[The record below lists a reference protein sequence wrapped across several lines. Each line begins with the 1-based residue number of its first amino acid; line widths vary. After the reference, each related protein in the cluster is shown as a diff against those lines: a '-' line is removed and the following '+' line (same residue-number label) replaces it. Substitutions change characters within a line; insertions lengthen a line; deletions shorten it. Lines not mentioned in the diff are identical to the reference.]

1 MTTILLVEN
10 DKNQRLLYEQELR
23 IEGYEIEIA
32 EEGKDVLKKVQEQP
46 LDLVVMDINLPMMD
60 GLDIMDWILSKHRNI
75 PTIINTTYSSY
86 KDNFMTWAADAFIVK
101 SSDVTE
107 LKNKIKEL
115 ITNKRQRLRSKV
127 PTNNST
133 DDYACLN
140 E

>member
-1 MTTILLVEN
+1 MTTILLVEDN
-10 DKNQRLLYEQELR
+10 KNQRLLYEQELR
-23 IEGYEIEIA
+23 FEGYEIVIA
-32 EEGKDVLKKVQEQP
+32 EDGKDVLKKVQEQP

-115 ITNKRQRLRSKV
+115 ITNKRQRLQSKV
-127 PTNNST
+127 PMNNSK
-133 DDYACLN
+133 DDYAC
-140 E
+140 

>member
-1 MTTILLVEN
+1 MTTILLVDN
-10 DKNQRLLYEQELR
+10 DKNHRSLYEHELR
-23 IEGYEIEIA
+23 FEGYEVVIA
-32 EEGKDVLKKVQEQP
+32 EDGKDVLKKIQEQP

-115 ITNKRQRLRSKV
+115 ITNKRQRLQSKV